1 MIKSIIK
8 PEDWEE
14 LKRVLRKHQIGYT
27 ISYDAHGK
35 DHREMLIVM
44 NPIGVQYY
52 DDKWWDSVKINKS
65 VFYEVSI
72 YQWQIIVMAVVI
84 MVVAVILVN

>member
-1 MIKSIIK
+1 MIKAIIK

-14 LKRVLRKHQIGYT
+14 LEGVLRKHQIGYT

-35 DHREMLIVM
+35 DHREMIVSM

-52 DDKWWDSVKINKS
+52 DDCCDIT
-65 VFYEVSI
+65 
-72 YQWQIIVMAVVI
+72 Q
-84 MVVAVILVN
+84 